1 MAFGSTLTLTV
12 NSVAKVLN
20 RINQDN
26 YGSEY
31 SLLSATESWNLK
43 IRHSTDKQDGD
54 GMVMLRH
61 NFYLEH
67 VIYATSSTPMYKTSV
82 TYTARVG
89 KYDGNVQVGYDAK
102 AVLAYLAASSYTA
115 VDDLNNGLN

>member
-31 SLLSATESWNLK
+31 YLRSTLDEYRVK
-43 IRHSTDKQDGD
+43 IRHSKEAPAKDGTQLD
-54 GMVMLRH
+54 RH
-61 NFYLEH
+61 NIE
-67 VIYATSSTPMYKTSV
+67 VTQIIYATSTTLAVQRQFYIV
-82 TYTARVG
+82 ARLPTNDDLTVA
-89 KYDGNVQVGYDAK
+89 GY
-102 AVLAYLAASSYTA
+102 LFAASAAYFGNATVES
-115 VDDLNNGLN
+115 DLLTWQS